1 MDNVDAMA
9 PRRLADYDEV
19 RNAELKRMIG
29 NLLTKRMWLT
39 PIGVIAVLLFN
50 RTELTTWRP
59 IAIVFWFSAFATMA
73 IWTTLRMRRGG
84 TVAPLVV
91 SVNALAMSIGVLG
104 VSVFTGGIESPLI
117 PQLFFIISL
126 VPLLVGG
133 RLAILVVVLQGVC
146 IATLTVVQATGLW
159 TSAMPDLFGGGA
171 HPGPA
176 TLTWFRGAMMLLITP
191 VWGAVSLGIRR
202 ANDAAAAT
210 IARARDEA
218 LATHAEQTRTLTTL
232 AGEIAHELK
241 NPLATVKGLAG
252 LIAPRLDP
260 TRDAEQVEHMAV
272 LRREVDRMQEILAEF
287 LNFSRPLVPLSV
299 EDVELGAL
307 AADVVGLHGA
317 VAAARGVELT
327 VELPSDRAP
336 VSARCD
342 RRKVNQI
349 LINLVQ
355 NAIDATPPGGR
366 VRVVVDRTTEE
377 AQLAARVRVIDDG
390 TGVAPEVAGRLFEA
404 GVTTKAKGSGLGLA
418 MSRALARQHG
428 GDLTLRG
435 RGDAPGCTAELILPV
450 EPVVS

>member
-1 MDNVDAMA
+1 MA
-9 PRRLADYDEV
+9 PRRLDYDEV
-19 RNAELKRMIG
+19 RNLELKRMIG
-29 NLLTKRMWLT
+29 DLLNKRLVLT
-39 PIGVIAVLLFN
+39 PLGVLAVVLFL
-50 RTELTTWRP
+50 RTELSTWRP
-59 IAIVFWFSAFATMA
+59 RLMIVWFSCFAMMG

-84 TVAPLVV
+84 AVSKIV
-91 SVNALAMSIGVLG
+91 SVNAMAMTIGVVG
-104 VSVFTGGIESPLI
+104 VAGLTGGVESPLI

-133 RLAILVVVLQGVC
+133 RLALIAVLIEGVA
-146 IATLTVVQATGLW
+146 IVGFTVAQATGLW

-176 TLTWFRGAMMLLITP
+176 ALTWFRGALMLIVVP
-191 VWGAVSLGIRR
+191 VWGVVSMRIRK
-202 ANDAAAAT
+202 ANDDAGAA

-252 LIAPRLDP
+252 LIAPKLGGDE
-260 TRDAEQVEHMAV
+260 AEHMVV

-287 LNFSRPLVPLSV
+287 LNFSRPLVPLAV
-299 EDVELGAL
+299 EEVELGAL

-317 VAAARGVELT
+317 VAAERGVELAL
-327 VELPSDRAP
+327 ELPDDGAL

-342 RRKVNQI
+342 RRKVNQV

-355 NAIDATPPGGR
+355 NAIDATPSGGR
-366 VRVVVDRTTEE
+366 VRVVVDQTTEE
-377 AQLAARVRVIDDG
+377 ALLAARVRVIDDG
-390 TGVAPEVAGRLFEA
+390 TGLAPEVAGRLFDA

-428 GDLTLRG
+428 GELTLRD

-450 EPVVS
+450 EPGVA